1 MGFVLVATVFA
12 ITRWPLAW
20 IDEDSTAAGFMVA
33 LFGAGLLL
41 VILEDHV
48 GVHKA
53 AVMLMVS
60 SAMWTYLAVGYGPA
74 ESAEGREELERK
86 MKPGVYDVAQII
98 LFVMPAMGVVEAI
111 DHFDGF
117 ALVTRGIQKMSS
129 GSPGILMPILCLLTF
144 IFSAVIDNLTATILA
159 LKILRLTLSEDRL
172 MRHIIGGL
180 VVLAAN
186 AGGAWSPVGDVT
198 TTMLWLSDKVTVP
211 SLVCWLI
218 LPSLVAGVLP
228 MSGLYWEL
236 RKEMRKRARAE
247 EGSKARRMEEGDHSG
262 ALSEATQIA
271 PVTCANVLVLV
282 LGIGSIM
289 FVPVMKMVT
298 GLPPYMGMLAA
309 LGIVWFVTDTH
320 AFHRLARPNREVG
333 SAITLEDSGFS
344 APPHGSVIE
353 ALHKM
358 DLTGLLFFAG
368 VLLAVGA
375 LDAAGVL
382 QMYAEWLV
390 RICDKNPFAI
400 ATFLGVSSAVVD
412 NVPLVQAAIRMFDHL
427 PVNDPLWHLVA
438 LAAGTGGSILSIG
451 SIAGVTLMTM
461 EGVGYMW
468 YVKKVSLWALL
479 GFIGGIA
486 TYWLEYH
493 LFV

>member
-1 MGFVLVATVFA
+1 MGFVLVVTVFA
-12 ITRWPLAW
+12 VTHWPWEW

-48 GVHKA
+48 GVHKS

-60 SAMWTYLAVGYGPA
+60 SAMWTYLAVGYKGH
-74 ESAEGREELERK
+74 EELESK
-86 MKPGVYDVAQII
+86 MEPGVFNVAEIV
-98 LFVMPAMGVVEAI
+98 LFVMPAMGVVESI

-117 ALVTRGIQKMSS
+117 ALVTRGIQKVSN
-129 GSPGILMPILCLLTF
+129 GRPGILMPMLCLMTF
-144 IFSAVIDNLTATILA
+144 FFSAVIDNLTATILA
-159 LKILRLTLSEDRL
+159 LKILSLMLPKDKDRV

-198 TTMLWLSDKVTVP
+198 TTMLWLHEKVTVP
-211 SLVCWLI
+211 SLVCWLF

-228 MSGLYWEL
+228 MAGLFWEL
-236 RKEMRKRARAE
+236 RKEMRQRTAAE
-247 EGSKARRMEEGDHSG
+247 EASKAQRMEEGDHSR
-262 ALSEATQIA
+262 AISQATQTA
-271 PVTCANVLVLV
+271 PVTCANVLVLL
-282 LGIGSIM
+282 LGIGSIL
-289 FVPVMKMVT
+289 FVPVLKMVT
-298 GLPPYMGMLAA
+298 GIPPYMGMLAA

-320 AFHRLARPNREVG
+320 AFHRLARPNREVD
-333 SAITLEDSGFS
+333 SAITPEDAGFV
-344 APPHGSVIE
+344 APPHGGVIE

-368 VLLAVGA
+368 VLLAVSA
-375 LDAAGVL
+375 LNAAGVL

-390 RICDKNPFAI
+390 RLCDNSPFAI

-412 NVPLVQAAIRMFDHL
+412 NVPLVQAAISMFDDL
-427 PVNDPLWHLVA
+427 PVNHPLWHLVA

-461 EGVGYMW
+461 EGVGYIW
-468 YVKKVSLWALL
+468 YFKKVSLWATL
-479 GFIGGIA
+479 GFIGGIG
-486 TYWLEYH
+486 TYWLEYNC
-493 LFV
+493 FA